1 MSFNFKINYS
11 SLKKFRK
18 ELISNIPQLTNI
30 KNKSSPL
37 DFVTNVDLKMQRLVK
52 NFIRSYDKKT
62 RIISEEET
70 TLKYIDF
77 SEDFWLID
85 PLDGTLNFTSN
96 IPCYCI
102 SVAYLKSGCVKF
114 SFVININS
122 FEIFYAYK
130 NYGAYF
136 NDKRIIFK
144 QASNIINI
152 SSSSTLELNKKNKLA
167 NFPKGYAMR
176 NIGSQSLAL
185 CYLANGSF
193 SAVINKV
200 AKIWDDMAAMLII
213 TESKGF
219 YYSSKNFK
227 GKFLFN
233 KNLNSLAIHSSK
245 IKLNKLLLNLDSR
258 KRYLQLN

>member
-1 MSFNFKINYS
+1 MSFYFKIKYS
-11 SLKKFRK
+11 ILKKFRK
-18 ELISNIPQLTNI
+18 ELINNIPQITNI
-30 KNKSSPL
+30 KNKSSSL
-37 DFVTNVDLKMQRLVK
+37 DFVTNVDLEMQRLIK
-52 NFIRSYDKKT
+52 KFIRSYDKKS
-62 RIISEEET
+62 RIISEEESN
-70 TLKYIDF
+70 LKFIDF

-85 PLDGTLNFTSN
+85 PLDGTLNFASN

-102 SVAYLKSGCVKF
+102 SVAYVKSGSVKF

-136 NDKRIIFK
+136 NGERIISK

-152 SSSSTLELNKKNKLA
+152 SSSSILELNKKNKLT

-200 AKIWDDMAAMLII
+200 AKIWDDMAAVLII

-219 YYSSKNFK
+219 YYSNQNFI

-233 KNLNSLAIHSSK
+233 KDLNSLAIHSSK
-245 IKLNKLLLNLDSR
+245 ANLNKKLLTLDNKKRYLLLN
-258 KRYLQLN
+258 